1 MGNPLMREDSI
12 ALRVAAQLQNKLKNI
27 EFEEIASIDSLREF
41 PKELVIMDA
50 VKGVEKV
57 CLVSDLEKLSG
68 SNVFSL
74 HDLDS
79 GFQLKLFKK
88 MGKIKK
94 VKIIAI
100 PQKMELKKAVAEA
113 TKLLKTIF

>member
-1 MGNPLMREDSI
+1 MRQDSI
-12 ALRVAAQLQNKLKNI
+12 ALRVAEQLQKRFPKI
-27 EFEEIASIDSLREF
+27 TFEEIASIDSLQEF
-41 PKELVIMDA
+41 PKKFVIMDA

-57 CLVSDLEKLSG
+57 CLLDNLKKISD

-100 PQKMELKKAVAEA
+100 PQKMELAQAVEDAK
-113 TKLLKTIF
+113 KLLETIF